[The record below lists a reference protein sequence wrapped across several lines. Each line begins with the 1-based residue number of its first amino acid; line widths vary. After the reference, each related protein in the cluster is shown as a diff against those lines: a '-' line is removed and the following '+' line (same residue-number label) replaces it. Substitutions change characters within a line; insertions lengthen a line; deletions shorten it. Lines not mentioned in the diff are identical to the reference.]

1 MSEAINNLNDE
12 YKQMK
17 KEATSR
23 EEKQQIKQDYKEMDE
38 LIKGADRLIKKHDEE
53 IEEMNKKWDEFDF
66 PNLDN
71 FDEINLNLENDET
84 LKKLDR
90 QIEIT
95 KRQYEEQKKH
105 SEEVMNKF
113 DELKNKLDAK
123 LGTTNSQEIYEVNNS
138 KNNYS
143 VEDISHNSTNDN
155 KISLVVSNMLSDEV
169 YDAINDLEMIS
180 LNLGEIEFFSRNEID
195 EAQKG
200 FRFNPNTN
208 EIINDWIGNNY
219 IIIGYDCTAGFGP
232 EPLIIKIDNPDYP
245 IYWLMTEGGDW
256 KKPIKVADSLTIF
269 TTAYKKLLDY
279 KTLLESNSLTAEEC
293 NSLILEIEKIVN
305 SSNISWWKNLVMS
318 SCL

>member
-1 MSEAINNLNDE
+1 MEDNI
-12 YKQMK
+12 KQL
-17 KEATSR
+17 
-23 EEKQQIKQDYKEMDE
+23 KQDYKKTLKSANSKEE
-38 LIKGADRLIKKHDEE
+38 KTKIKSDYKSMKRMLDLS
-53 IEEMNKKWDEFDF
+53 NK
-66 PNLDN
+66 
-71 FDEINLNLENDET
+71 IIENDNKDMEKFDKVWDKFDKEYQKLGET
-84 LKKLDR
+84 QSFEELKEKLNDN
-90 QIEIT
+90 Q
-95 KRQYEEQKKH
+95 QQFEEQKKY

-245 IYWLMTEGGDW
+245 IYWLMTDGGDW
-256 KKPIKVADSLTIF
+256 EKPIKVADSLTIF